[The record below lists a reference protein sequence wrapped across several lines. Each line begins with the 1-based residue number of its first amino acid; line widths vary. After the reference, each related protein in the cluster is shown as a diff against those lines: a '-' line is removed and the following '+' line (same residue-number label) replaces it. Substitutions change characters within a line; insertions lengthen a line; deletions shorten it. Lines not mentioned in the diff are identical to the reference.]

1 MAQLKAQLQQP
12 ETEWDKLYLRIA
24 SANLN
29 DPKYHAVNFGRLPV
43 SHLSRTLDFI
53 EKRTQTDVN
62 LSSLA
67 TARLAS
73 VVVAALSGRG
83 AKRVTAADF
92 LPFDPDKID
101 SDQKA
106 SGLSAEGRKTLKM
119 LLKTRQ
125 LPATLFGLVMQD
137 LRG

>member
-1 MAQLKAQLQQP
+1 MRVAA
-12 ETEWDKLYLRIA
+12 
-24 SANLN
+24 ANLN
-29 DPKYHAVNFGRLPV
+29 DPKYHATNFGKLPL

-53 EKRTQTDVN
+53 DKQSQVDVN
-62 LSSLA
+62 LNSLA

-83 AKRVTAADF
+83 AKKVTAADF
-92 LPFDPDKID
+92 LPYDPEQID
-101 SDQKA
+101 REEKRSA
-106 SGLSAEGRKTLKM
+106 LSAEGKQTLKM

-125 LPATLFGLVMQD
+125 LPAALFGLVMED